1 MDIEY
6 YKKQLLKFEFKCITS
21 LINIESDEHKGI
33 KDIMNHLEKKFM
45 NHLNSK
51 LKYLHLDIYSED
63 LIIKRIE
70 ALKKSTD

>member
-1 MDIEY
+1 M
-6 YKKQLLKFEFKCITS
+6 
-21 LINIESDEHKGI
+21 INVESDEHKGI

-51 LKYLHLDIYSED
+51 LKNLHLDIYTED